1 MKRYVAP
8 GDRGGARA
16 AIGLQYVAID
26 LDLALAE
33 LAQIGH
39 RAQAA
44 ADQPLDFLRAS
55 ALPAARRLA
64 VGARRRRT
72 RQHPVFR
79 GAASL
84 AGIAQKGW
92 HALLDR
98 GGAQHMGVAELRE
111 TRAFSIFGDTGLEA
125 DRSHHIAGA
134 SRRSHAVLP
143 RGRAYRNPM
152 SLWVCRLNCHCGWA
166 WQKFHR
172 EFVIAGA
179 VRPVH
184 SSMAAPTLALPR
196 MGGREGGGAF
206 CGHIPTL

>member
-44 ADQPLDFLRAS
+44 ADQPLDCLRAS
-55 ALPAARRLA
+55 ALSAARRLA

-79 GAASL
+79 GDQSL
-84 AGIAQKGW
+84 AVITQKGR

-98 GGAQHMGVAELRE
+98 GGAQHMGVAELRKA
-111 TRAFSIFGDTGLEA
+111 RAFGIFGDTGLEA
-125 DRSHHIAGA
+125 DRPHRIIGA
-134 SRRSHAVLP
+134 PRRSHAVLH
-143 RGRAYRNPM
+143 RDRAYRNPM
-152 SLWVCRLNCHCGWA
+152 SSWVCRLNCHCGWA
-166 WQKFHR
+166 RQNS
-172 EFVIAGA
+172 IA
-179 VRPVH
+179 
-184 SSMAAPTLALPR
+184 SSVLRARSGLSVAPWP
-196 MGGREGGGAF
+196 
-206 CGHIPTL
+206 PPP